1 MSLSKKSNSV
11 YRCKLCK
18 SKQKELINLFLS
30 GCTARA
36 AAMIVSVNRNTAT
49 LFFRKLRQIIANRK
63 RHITGGEVEV
73 DETYLSGG
81 EGGRKKARQGR
92 NLLGKIALVG
102 VVERNTRRLHIER
115 VESTS
120 AAVLES
126 FCARNIIQGSIVH
139 TDSFRAY
146 NHINKLGFHHK
157 KVNHFKNFKNPRT
170 KACTNL
176 IESVWAFA
184 KRHFMKFAGGW
195 RNNLNLWIAE
205 LEFRFEHKHSYITE
219 FRKLLKACA

>member
-1 MSLSKKSNSV
+1 MSVPKKSKYV
-11 YRCKLCK
+11 FRCKL
-18 SKQKELINLFLS
+18 SIGKQKELINLFLS

-63 RHITGGEVEV
+63 KHITGGEVEV

-81 EGGRKKARQGR
+81 EGGRKKAKQGR
-92 NLLGKIALVG
+92 NLAGKIALVG
-102 VVERNTRRLHIER
+102 VVERHTRRLHIER
-115 VESTS
+115 VESTAS
-120 AAVLES
+120 AVLES
-126 FCARNIIQGSIVH
+126 FCSRNIETGSIVH
-139 TDSFRAY
+139 TDSFKAY
-146 NHINKLGFHHK
+146 NHIKKLGFHHK
-157 KVNHFKNFKNPRT
+157 RVNHSKGFKTKRT

-184 KRHFMKFAGGW
+184 KRHFARFAGGW

-205 LEFRFEHKHSYITE
+205 LEFRFEHKHTYIAE
-219 FRKLLKACA
+219 FKKLLAA